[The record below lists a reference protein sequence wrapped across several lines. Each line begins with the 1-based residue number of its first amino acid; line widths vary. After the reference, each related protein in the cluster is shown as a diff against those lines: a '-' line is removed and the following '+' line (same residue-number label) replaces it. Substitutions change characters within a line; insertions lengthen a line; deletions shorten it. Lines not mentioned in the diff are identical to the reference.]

1 MRARMK
7 GHSKIVNAAPP
18 RDVHIIVVYYSGLK
32 VKADEIDYNKSE
44 GRLSPSF
51 DIKGR

>member
-18 RDVHIIVVYYSGLK
+18 RDVHIIVYYSGLK

-44 GRLSPSF
+44 GRLSPNF
-51 DIKGR
+51 DKGR